1 MEPDSPRRRGRPARP
16 TGNAMGQYLRSLRE
30 ERGLTVREL
39 ARAVGLPESSASY
52 ISQLEAGL
60 KVPNLELALQLAQAL
75 RDRQG
80 IFRLWSLTSRRGDP
94 HASSVALRELARL
107 LGDPS
112 IANDPH
118 FVHPSRA
125 RIESAREAM
134 TWRRDVRVI
143 PDPPG
148 ASAMRA
154 MRETGAMSEPGVEP
168 SPMAD
173 EAVFLRRN
181 LDDSG
186 SLVVPVY
193 PEGVDPEYPEGGRPI
208 DQLRIDRAAM
218 RALALHRPFAYR
230 VTERTAQRVSSLLQ
244 PGDVVVLTEDDGP
257 LLEHEVYAIRTDRD
271 GVVLAL
277 AMWNGAHLLLLPGAG
292 RTDFLVFEARNE
304 GQLRR
309 RIAGRVATVVRG
321 GG

>member
-1 MEPDSPRRRGRPARP
+1 
-16 TGNAMGQYLRSLRE
+16 MGQYLRSLRE

-134 TWRRDVRVI
+134 NWRRDVRII

-154 MRETGAMSEPGVEP
+154 MRESGAMSEPGVE
-168 SPMAD
+168 SSSLSH

-181 LDDSG
+181 LDDPG

-193 PEGVDPEYPEGGRPI
+193 PEGADPGFEEGGGPI

-218 RALALHRPFAYR
+218 RAQHLRRPFAYR
-230 VTERTAQRVSSLLQ
+230 VTELTAQRVSSLIQ
-244 PGDVVVLTEDDGP
+244 PGDVVVLTENDGP
-257 LLEHEVYAIRTDRD
+257 LQEHEVYAVRTNDQ

-292 RTDFLVFEARNE
+292 RTDFLVFEARNQRE
-304 GQLRR
+304 LEN
-309 RIAGRVATVVRG
+309 RIAGRVATVIRRG
-321 GG
+321 S